1 LIPAEYSSFLVAS
14 TQASA
19 ALIGLLFVAVSIAP
33 ERVFGPGGEAVKR
46 ALALSAFTALANAFF
61 ASFGSLIPHLD
72 FGVMVVVVGG
82 AAGLQTLALLTMLP
96 SWRRERTLIRSGLL
110 FVVSAFVYG
119 YEIAI
124 GVQLLAKP
132 FDPSLMTALLA
143 LLLGVFAIG
152 LARAWELLGAPQG
165 RGPFSLLTAWLE
177 RRAEPANTAKPEPP
191 TQPPH
196 TVGR

>member
-1 LIPAEYSSFLVAS
+1 MPGILLPMKL
-14 TQASA
+14 A
-19 ALIGLLFVAVSIAP
+19 ALP
-33 ERVFGPGGEAVKR
+33 P
-46 ALALSAFTALANAFF
+46 
-61 ASFGSLIPHLD
+61 
-72 FGVMVVVVGG
+72 
-82 AAGLQTLALLTMLP
+82 
-96 SWRRERTLIRSGLL
+96 RERTLIRSGLL

-124 GVQLLAKP
+124 GIQLLAKP

-177 RRAEPANTAKPEPP
+177 RRAEPASTPKPEPP
-191 TQPPH
+191 TRPRH
-196 TVGR
+196 KVGR